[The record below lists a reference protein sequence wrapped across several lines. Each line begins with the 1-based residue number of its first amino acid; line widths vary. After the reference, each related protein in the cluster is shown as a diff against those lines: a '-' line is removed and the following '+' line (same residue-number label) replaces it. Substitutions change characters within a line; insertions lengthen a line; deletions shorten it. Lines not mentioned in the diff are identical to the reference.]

1 MLIMYTSAS
10 VHVCVRVCV
19 LMALDAALIIFA
31 PLDNLVHKLIKMYLN
46 VSKYSWM
53 RCLKQPGGW
62 WRRLQASSAIWRRI
76 WIICRAATSDKLQAT
91 VPTNPSHVPMSSSLP
106 HHFHLVAE
114 TCVRF
119 DSLMRNKIDWLT
131 ATTMEPQP
139 ELESESKC
147 PPTSGFAPV
156 EWV

>member
-1 MLIMYTSAS
+1 MYTSAC

-62 WRRLQASSAIWRRI
+62 RHRLQASSAIWRRI
-76 WIICRAATSDKLQAT
+76 WIICRAATSDKPQAT
-91 VPTNPSHVPMSSSLP
+91 VPTNPSHFPMSPSSLL